1 MITLKK
7 YLELNPTETEEERHL
22 AEFAAK
28 IEARLAE
35 ADKHLRVC
43 MGWIIRASE
52 LEVSSGMQEAQL
64 ADLKAAESFL
74 ANDQSPSVGATEKAN
89 D

>member
-28 IEARLAE
+28 IEAQLAE
-35 ADKHLRVC
+35 AEKLLIQVLPDYADEAEHLNGCKIFGEITEKDVV
-43 MGWIIRASE
+43 MIR
-52 LEVSSGMQEAQL
+52 
-64 ADLKAAESFL
+64 DFL
-74 ANDQSPSVGATEKAN
+74 ANSQR
-89 D
+89 

>member
-28 IEARLAE
+28 IEARLIEAE
-35 ADKHLRVC
+35 KLLHQVKPDYADEVENPNGWKVC
-43 MGWIIRASE
+43 SEMTEKDVVMIR
-52 LEVSSGMQEAQL
+52 
-64 ADLKAAESFL
+64 DFL
-74 ANDQSPSVGATEKAN
+74 ANA
-89 D
+89 